1 MLLLVLTPHF
11 ILSFHL
17 QMHFMMTVAF
27 EHSVCFH
34 CRYESVVTFETQC
47 FDAKLLIFFFLV
59 IFPGCACLLV
69 CVIVHGC
76 VKVYER

>member
-47 FDAKLLIFFFLV
+47 FDAKLLIFFFFGYISRMCL
-59 IFPGCACLLV
+59 PACMCDCTWL
-69 CVIVHGC
+69 CESI
-76 VKVYER
+76 